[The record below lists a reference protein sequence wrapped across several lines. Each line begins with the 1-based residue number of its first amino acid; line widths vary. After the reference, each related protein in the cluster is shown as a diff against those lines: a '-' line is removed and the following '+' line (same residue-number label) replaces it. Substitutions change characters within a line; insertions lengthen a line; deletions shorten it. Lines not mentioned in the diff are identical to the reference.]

1 MEHKEKTIL
10 SRRTFIFIL
19 LGSAIGFGNMGLFPT
34 TLYQNGGLAYIV
46 AYIIAMLVV
55 GIPIIYLEASA
66 GFFYK
71 GGPIKAFKSIHERYE
86 IIGWIIGI
94 VGVIFAC
101 YYTVIVAQSL
111 IYTVNSFF
119 LGWGS
124 NPLAYSTNL
133 LGLSGA
139 FKIIIP
145 LVIALIVTWVIIW
158 LINSRPIKKGIA
170 RAFEIIVP
178 AFFILL
184 AIFTIIALTCKGS
197 FLGISALL
205 SPDWGLLLGANIWVS
220 VFSQAFFT
228 LGLSYGAVMLMG
240 SYLDKGDH
248 ILGDVSLVVLGNSV
262 FEIVSAIGVFSI
274 LGIFLAQGANIAQ
287 LTQYQTYTTMVS
299 LPLIFNSL
307 GLMGRVLAPIFY
319 VAIFLTGL
327 TSSVLMIEVL
337 SQGIINKFNWSRRK
351 SVSLIVIISLV
362 LGFIFVT
369 NTTYP
374 LIWVVD
380 YLITYFWLIGLGI
393 VECALLAWAFNFSK
407 INDLVLTNKAHNRLL
422 KVMVKYVTPVI
433 LLIILIQ
440 TIYIASLSCPTD
452 YGIIMV
458 TITLIILIP
467 SMFLSTRSWK
477 KGKLD
482 S

>member
-1 MEHKEKTIL
+1 MEHKEKTII

-34 TLYQNGGLAYIV
+34 TLFQNGGLAYMV
-46 AYIIAMLVV
+46 AYIFAMLVV

-71 GGPIKAFKSIHERYE
+71 GGPIKAFKSIHDRYE
-86 IIGWIIGI
+86 LIGWLMGI

-101 YYTVIVAQSL
+101 YYGVIVAQSL
-111 IYTVNSFF
+111 IYAVNSFF

-124 NPLAYSTNL
+124 NPLAYSANL
-133 LGLSGA
+133 LGSDGG

-170 RAFEIIVP
+170 KVSEIIVP
-178 AFFILL
+178 VFFILL
-184 AIFTIIALTCKGS
+184 TIFTIIALTCKGS
-197 FLGISALL
+197 LLGIITLFNPNWNILL
-205 SPDWGLLLGANIWVS
+205 EANIWIN
-220 VFSQAFFT
+220 VFSHAFFT
-228 LGLSYGAVMLMG
+228 IGLSYGFVMLMG
-240 SYLDKGDH
+240 SYLDKGEH

-262 FEIVSAIGVFSI
+262 FEIISAIGVFCI
-274 LGIFLAQGANIAQ
+274 LGIFLAQGADIAQ
-287 LTQYQTYTTMVS
+287 LTQYHTYTSMVS

-307 GLMGRVLAPIFY
+307 GLMGRILAPIFY
-319 VAIFLTGL
+319 VTVFLIGL
-327 TSSVLMIEVL
+327 TSTIPMLEVL
-337 SQGIINKFNWSRRK
+337 TQGMINKFDWSRRK
-351 SVSLIVIISLV
+351 SVSLLVIISLV
-362 LGFIFVT
+362 LGLLFTVNLI
-369 NTTYP
+369 YP

-393 VECALLAWAFNFSK
+393 VECVLLTWAFNFNK
-407 INDLVLTNKAHNRLL
+407 INDLVLTNKAHNKLL
-422 KVMVKYVTPVI
+422 KVMVKYVTPTI

-440 TIYIASLSCPTD
+440 AIYIANLTYPVGYS
-452 YGIIMV
+452 IIMI
-458 TITLIILIP
+458 TITLIIVIP
-467 SMFLSTRSWK
+467 SMFLATKSWK
-477 KGKLD
+477 KDKLD